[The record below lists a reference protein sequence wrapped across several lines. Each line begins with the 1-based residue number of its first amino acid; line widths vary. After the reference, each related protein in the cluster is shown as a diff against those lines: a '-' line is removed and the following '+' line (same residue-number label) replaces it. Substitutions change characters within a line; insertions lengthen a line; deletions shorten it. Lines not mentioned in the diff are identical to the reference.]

1 MILPPAFCS
10 ICNPILPHIN
20 NATNAVALLHSLKSC
35 IDLRERLPVS
45 DEFVNL
51 ELALHVIINQARELG
66 AALNSAKSTSLE
78 NFSLASFRVTRTER
92 IYLPNTASNKLE
104 C

>member
-1 MILPPAFCS
+1 MTFPAS
-10 ICNPILPHIN
+10 IRDICPNGFFHITTQKLLPHIN

-51 ELALHVIINQARELG
+51 ELALHVIINQVRELG
-66 AALNSAKSTSLE
+66 AALDSAKSTSLE
-78 NFSLASFRVTRTER
+78 IFSLASFRITGV
-92 IYLPNTASNKLE
+92 
-104 C
+104 